1 MELLYLF
8 ESIRTP
14 FLDAVMSVITYLGSE
29 VLFMAAAIILFWCV
43 DKRDGYYMLS
53 VGFIGAV
60 VNQFLKLWFR
70 IPRPW
75 VKDPDFT
82 IVESA
87 RVDATGYSFPSGHT
101 QTVFATLGVPA
112 MTAKKLWLKIVL
124 FAFLVLTAI
133 SRMYLGVHTPLD
145 VGVSFVLGL
154 VLLLAVYPVFHGAE
168 EKPGRV
174 YALLGGTVLLSLA
187 YVLFAELY
195 PFPADVDAENLSHGI
210 KNAYTLLGAG
220 TGLLVSFYLDSR
232 YIHFETKAT
241 LWAQLVKI
249 AAGVAGVMVIRLLL
263 KAPLSALFGGHY
275 AADSVRYFLMVLFAG
290 GIWPLTFKWFSERK
304 PLFKKK

>member
-1 MELLYLF
+1 MELLYWF

-29 VLFMAAAIILFWCV
+29 VLFMAAAIILFWCI
-43 DKRDGYYMLS
+43 DKRDGYYMLC

-75 VKDPDFT
+75 IKDPDFT

-87 RVDATGYSFPSGHT
+87 RAGATGYSFPSGHT

-112 MTAKKLWLKIVL
+112 MTAKKLWLKLVL
-124 FAFLVLTAI
+124 FAFLLLTAI
-133 SRMYLGVHTPLD
+133 SRMYLGVHTPMD

-168 EKPGRV
+168 EKAGRV
-174 YALLGGTVLLSLA
+174 YVLLGGTVLLSLA

-220 TGLLVSFYLDSR
+220 TGLLVSFYLDNR

-249 AAGVAGVMVIRLLL
+249 AAGVAGVMLIRLLL

-290 GIWPLTFKWFSERK
+290 GIWPLTFKWFGERK